1 MSCHKLRL
9 ISYMDMYEHDNHREL
24 VAKTGFGSPRT
35 LSSNTV
41 VIVSGTAA
49 KLEPAKDYKKLTLS
63 RQWKNKL

>member
-1 MSCHKLRL
+1 
-9 ISYMDMYEHDNHREL
+9 MYEHDNHKGTRGEDRD
-24 VAKTGFGSPRT
+24 GIPRT

>member
-1 MSCHKLRL
+1 MRL
-9 ISYMDMYEHDNHREL
+9 ISYMDMYEHDNHKGTRGEDRD
-24 VAKTGFGSPRT
+24 GIPRT